1 MTLESSRPPLA
12 ETLINTP
19 NAKLLQTAV
28 DLQAELSQEL
38 PDFQRV
44 ALPSAL
50 VKRLSALRAE
60 NPEQS
65 LLDLWRDNSESIGYE
80 LIEGRQMTPPEGL
93 QSAAELL
100 SWWKDHQDQTQEYLV
115 DCFLENNPNI
125 IGEQTNAD
133 LLEEWMDFC
142 LEQGA
147 DMVFFRLAQIPA
159 FYSLVTEEAMETVL
173 VKGMDSSFVYMAT
186 SHSPWTFMRFDESL
200 MDYDKLISLGMDK
213 TMASLIS
220 TTDRGFGRLTKGH
233 VRRLLDNG
241 LDEALAKVIV
251 INSSKFKDLAFE
263 LAHLKA
269 YGFDRASIA
278 YVRNQSDCFSMGEFF
293 EAERRKQV
301 ELLLQGV
308 SNFSAASMI
317 GYFLDA
323 NGNVD
328 FTSGRSWLQYA
339 SPVNRPLAKVA

>member
-44 ALPSAL
+44 ALPSDL
-50 VKRLSALRAE
+50 VKKLSALRAE

-133 LLEEWMDFC
+133 LLGEWMDFC

-159 FYSLVTEEAMETVL
+159 FYSLVTDEAMATVL
-173 VKGMDSSFVYMAT
+173 VKGMDSSFVYMTT

-220 TTDRGFGRLTKGH
+220 TTARGFGRLTEGH
-233 VRRLLDNG
+233 VRRLVDNG
-241 LDEALAKVIV
+241 LDEALAKVIR
-251 INSSKFKDLAFE
+251 FKDLAFE

-269 YGFDRASIA
+269 YGFDLASIA
-278 YVRNQSDCFSMGEFF
+278 YVRNQPDCFRFPMWKFFEGF

-308 SNFSAASMI
+308 PNFSAASMI
-317 GYFLDA
+317 VDFLDA
-323 NGNVD
+323 NGDVD
-328 FTSGRSWLQYA
+328 RTSGRSWLQYA